1 MVISLSVETVLGSIA
16 LAFLKLFIGLILA
29 IGSIY
34 LGTNLLDRLTRDVD
48 EWKEIK
54 RGNFAIGILFGGVI
68 LSIAIII
75 ESGVSAALSAIVP
88 GMSFPSL
95 IVSLFVSVL
104 KLLVGV
110 LAAVFSVYIAL
121 RVIDSMTKDIDELSE
136 LKKGNVAMAI
146 VMASVMIAVSFV
158 IKSSVDIVMAATDF
172 SIISDFFGV

>member
-1 MVISLSVETVLGSIA
+1 MRMVISLSVETVLGSIA
-16 LAFLKLFIGLILA
+16 LAFFKLFLGLILA

-75 ESGVSAALSAIVP
+75 ESGVST
-88 GMSFPSL
+88 
-95 IVSLFVSVL
+95 
-104 KLLVGV
+104 
-110 LAAVFSVYIAL
+110 AL